1 VRGGGRVVEIEKL
14 QQQVEDLKKQIVRE
28 KKTTTILKKRVFV
41 AAMKARSVG
50 DRAVYG
56 KPGRQYHLDTDPST
70 HVKSTFLE
78 GVSHEIRSSMNG
90 IAGMT
95 GLVLETELT
104 KEQRQYLEMV
114 NSSVDRLLSVVNQ
127 ILDYSKIESGEL
139 DLKRENF
146 ELKESLD
153 HDLYLLRLTAQRKN
167 IELSCHI
174 APNVPAYIN
183 GDPERLIQVIRNL
196 VNNGIKFT
204 SEGSVTIKIE
214 NDGYDSDN
222 HLQLKFIITDTG
234 CGIGKKN
241 QEAISRYFKQK
252 AQNRPAHPLV
262 MGATGMGLTVVSQL
276 VGIMGGEVGFESGP
290 SGSTFWFT
298 IPVQEVA
305 DYSII
310 EKQGGGVFE
319 GIQKTKSYALKG
331 AKILLAEDEHITR
344 VLIQTILRQLDVE
357 VTCTESGK
365 KAVEEGCRGG
375 YDVVLMD
382 IQLEEMD
389 GLDATREIRNFEKE
403 KGGHLPVIAL
413 TAMAMPGDREKC
425 LQAGMDD
432 YLSKPVEREHLVD
445 MLSKHLTNNAL
456 VVVSEV
462 DRQQIVVRTLVE
474 SGWQVTIA
482 ETKRTA
488 MYEASLSHFDLI
500 VFDIAT
506 PELKSLEAVKI
517 IRQLEEYSGQRA
529 IIMGVG
535 CDKNGGKRL
544 DYGVDSIIDG
554 LLTEDKIKAQL
565 ALVEDPL

>member
-1 VRGGGRVVEIEKL
+1 MVEIEKL

-56 KPGRQYHLDTDPST
+56 EPGRHYQFDADPSS
-70 HVKSTFLE
+70 HGKSTFLE

-127 ILDYSKIESGEL
+127 VLDYSKIESGEL

-146 ELKESLD
+146 ELKGSLD

-234 CGIGKKN
+234 CSIGEKN

-252 AQNRPAHPLV
+252 AKNRPAHPLV
-262 MGATGMGLTVVSQL
+262 MGTAGMGLTVVSQL
-276 VGIMGGEVGFESGP
+276 VGIMGGEVGFESGL

-298 IPVQEVA
+298 IPVQEVT
-305 DYSII
+305 DYSIV

-331 AKILLAEDEHITR
+331 ARILLAEDEHITR
-344 VLIQTILRQLDVE
+344 VLIQTILHQLDVE

-365 KAVEEGCRGG
+365 KAVEEGCRGE

-389 GLDATREIRNFEKE
+389 GLDATREIRKFEKE
-403 KGGHLPVIAL
+403 TGGHLPVIAL

-432 YLSKPVEREHLVD
+432 YLSKPVERERLVD
-445 MLSKHLTNNAL
+445 MLSKYLTSNAL

-474 SGWQVTIA
+474 SGWQITIA

-529 IIMGVG
+529 MIMGVG
-535 CDKNGGKRL
+535 CDKNGGKCL
-544 DYGVDSIIDG
+544 EYGVDSYIDG
-554 LLTEDKIKAQL
+554 SLTEDKIKAQL
-565 ALVEDPL
+565 ALVEDPP